1 MLASSLPRL
10 ISLDDDLLDD
20 DRLCLDLFFGLLL
33 DLVREEL
40 VEEYFLIFPSL
51 LLLDL
56 DFNFF
61 PSSDLDR
68 LLLSLFRLDLLSAFD
83 LDLDLAIV

>member
-1 MLASSLPRL
+1 MFESSLPRL
-10 ISLDDDLLDD
+10 ISLDDDLQDD

-40 VEEYFLIFPSL
+40 VEYFLIFPSL
-51 LLLDL
+51 LLLD
-56 DFNFF
+56 FNFF
-61 PSSDLDR
+61 PSRELDR
-68 LLLSLFRLDLLSAFD
+68 FLLSLFRLDLSLAFD

>member
-1 MLASSLPRL
+1 MFESSLPRL
-10 ISLDDDLLDD
+10 ISLDDDLQDD
-20 DRLCLDLFFGLLL
+20 DRRCLNRFFGLLL

-56 DFNFF
+56 DLNFF
-61 PSSDLDR
+61 PSRDLDR
-68 LLLSLFRLDLLSAFD
+68 LLLSLSRLDLSSAFD